1 MKFTL
6 NHEYR
11 FDNYKIAFL
20 AGFMQMVMIMT
31 VELVNMYTILTC
43 NEVKEVVMN
52 FMALAIIAEFDDIF
66 YAALGLDTSKEVLTD
81 QAYDD
86 LWVITR
92 TTSISA
98 KNKIERHLLS
108 DDTYV
113 NRNRPDQE
121 VSDANGTNQKEEK
134 TLAYI
139 YIDFWLDR
147 SFLQKILRILYK
159 VFRSFYVSIWFYFMP
174 FLIILGSYYMPKNY
188 GASRDGSTD
197 KIDDSPS
204 LL

>member
-1 MKFTL
+1 MKFAL

-31 VELVNMYTILTC
+31 VELVNMLTILTC
-43 NEVKEVVMN
+43 NDVKEVVMN

-66 YAALGLDTSKEVLTD
+66 YAALGLDPSKEVLTD
-81 QAYDD
+81 PAYDD

-98 KNKIERHLLS
+98 KNKIEKHLLL

-113 NRNRPDQE
+113 NRNGADME
-121 VSDANGTNQKEEK
+121 VFDANGTNQKEEK
-134 TLAYI
+134 TITYI

-147 SFLQKILRILYK
+147 SFVQKILRILYK
-159 VFRSFYVSIWFYFMP
+159 VLRSFYVSIWFYFIP
-174 FLIILGSYYMPKNY
+174 FLIMFGSYYVPSFFYAPK
-188 GASRDGSTD
+188 DD
-197 KIDDSPS
+197 KNTPT
-204 LL
+204 